1 LVDFGSFW
9 KMVSPMPVRYLD
21 PKNDIVFK
29 KIFGEHP
36 KILKSFLNGLLP
48 LGPGELI
55 TELEYLP
62 IEQVPEVP
70 LLKNSS
76 VDVKCTDEHG
86 RIFIVQMQLCWTTA
100 FMQRVLFNASK
111 AYVRQLP
118 RGDNY
123 SLLRPVMGLSIV
135 DAVMDPKTVEYY
147 HHYRLVNIADS
158 DKVIEGLQLV
168 FIELAKFQPKAEE
181 QQQLRDAWLQFL
193 RDTGNS
199 KLTSKVTAVA
209 PEIAEAM
216 ALATEASFTPAELE
230 AYDKYWDA
238 VSSERTLIGGAKA
251 EGLAEGEARGE
262 AKEILKGQAIGRS
275 EERSLLRQKLMNKGM
290 SEAEIEE
297 LLARDVS

>member
-1 LVDFGSFW
+1 LFAFDRNPQKV
-9 KMVSPMPVRYLD
+9 PTMPVRYLD
-21 PKNDIVFK
+21 PKNGIVFK

-36 KILKSFLNGLLP
+36 RILKSFLNGLLP

-70 LLKNSS
+70 FLKNSS
-76 VDVKCTDEHG
+76 VDVKCVDERGHV
-86 RIFIVQMQLCWTTA
+86 FIVEMQLCWTNA

-135 DAVMDPKTVEYY
+135 DAVMYSNTAEFY
-147 HHYRLVNIADS
+147 HHYQLVNLANTEQ
-158 DKVIEGLQLV
+158 VIEGLQLV
-168 FIELAKFQPKAEE
+168 FIELVKFDPRAQE
-181 QQQLRDAWLQFL
+181 QKQLRDAWLRFL
-193 RDTGNS
+193 KETGDAS
-199 KLTSKVTAVA
+199 PPSGLAAAA

-230 AYDKYWDA
+230 AYDKYWDV
-238 VSSERTLIGGAKA
+238 VSSERTLIGGARA
-251 EGLAEGEARGE
+251 EGFEEGAS
-262 AKEILKGQAIGRS
+262 KGLVEGRAQ
-275 EERSLLRQKLMNKGM
+275 ERDQLRQKLKAKGM
-290 SEAEIEE
+290 SDEEIDG
-297 LLARDVS
+297 LLE

>member
-1 LVDFGSFW
+1 
-9 KMVSPMPVRYLD
+9 MPVRYLD

-36 KILKSFLNGLLP
+36 RILRSFLNGLLP

-76 VDVKCTDEHG
+76 VDVKCTDEQG
-86 RIFIVQMQLCWTTA
+86 RIFIVEMQLCWTNA

-118 RGDNY
+118 RGDHY

-135 DAVMDPKTVEYY
+135 DAIMDPKTAEYY
-147 HHYRLVNIADS
+147 HHYRLVNVANTE
-158 DKVIEGLQLV
+158 KVIEGLQLV
-168 FIELAKFQPKAEE
+168 FIELAKYDPKAQE
-181 QQQLRDAWLQFL
+181 QKKLRDAWLHFL
-193 RDTGNS
+193 KETGDTNIKS
-199 KLTSKVTAVA
+199 DFAAAA

-230 AYDKYWDA
+230 AYDKYWDV
-238 VSSERTLIGGAKA
+238 VSSERTLLGGAEA
-251 EGLAEGEARGE
+251 EGRARGQAEGRAE
-262 AKEILKGQAIGRS
+262 GRA
-275 EERSLLRQKLMNKGM
+275 EGHAEGRAQERENVRQKLRAKGL
-290 SEAEIEE
+290 SDQEIAD
-297 LLARDVS
+297 LLG